1 MMTDHNPAQVQAA
14 PPAVNYPDRPVV
26 ARAGTYYRYARF
38 ALFMLFMSFG
48 AWCCYDGFYN
58 YPKMNAEARLKGQ
71 PEPHGEPNAKWDV
84 HFNVALGSV
93 LPIGAVVLLIW
104 TLHNSR
110 GEYRLQG
117 TTLQVPGHPPVQ
129 LDSIRKIDK
138 RLWEKKGIAFIEYE
152 RPSAPDLGRFK
163 LDDFV
168 YQREPIDKILETIE
182 AHALRMT
189 DAAPTTPTTPTAP
202 PQV

>member
-1 MMTDHNPAQVQAA
+1 MTDHTPAPVQAA
-14 PPAVNYPDRPVV
+14 PPAVNYPDRPIV

-38 ALFMLFMSFG
+38 ALFLLFMSFG
-48 AWCCYDGFYN
+48 AWCCYDGFYK
-58 YPKMNAEARLKGQ
+58 YPSMNAEDIKLGRPQ
-71 PEPHGEPNAKWDV
+71 RHGPPNATWDV
-84 HFNVALGSV
+84 HFNVALGCV

-117 TTLQVPGHPPVQ
+117 TTLQAPGHPPIQ
-129 LDSIRKIDK
+129 LDSIRRIDK
-138 RLWEKKGIAFIEYE
+138 RLWDKKGIAFIEYE

-182 AHALRMT
+182 AHALSMAQ
-189 DAAPTTPTTPTAP
+189 AAPASPAAP
-202 PQV
+202 PQN